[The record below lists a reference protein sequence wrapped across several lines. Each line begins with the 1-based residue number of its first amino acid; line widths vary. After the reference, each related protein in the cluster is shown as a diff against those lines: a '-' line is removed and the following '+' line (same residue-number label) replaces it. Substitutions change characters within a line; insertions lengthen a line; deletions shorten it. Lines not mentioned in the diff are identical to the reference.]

1 MINYFYNNNNTIFY
15 KRYFQKRILVYFS
28 FLLILAGQAFATAT
42 GNYTFPLLI
51 YAAFIF
57 IYLFY
62 INKTVLLFLILSARI
77 LLDSV
82 PSVTYPK
89 LAFGLSFMEYF
100 TLGLMIFMFTYL
112 LVYKG
117 IELDAISKSMALILV
132 AMGLTTIYH
141 GNIRDLVD
149 VGSLWLY
156 FILAYL
162 FFKYLLRDVSI
173 EHILKLIVIIS
184 LYPFFNQ
191 LYSII
196 IGAGQMHHGFAR
208 YAGTY
213 YHPCNVGEYLFFAI
227 PAALYLFHSEH
238 RIRLKCLYLTLLLLC
253 HIGIFM
259 AGYRTIWIAIFVFWA
274 FYILFASRTKLI
286 PILLLSLVSII
297 SWNFVGE
304 ILSSKLMPVKT
315 ILEDPSPLFSI
326 ENYGYNKLLSGRIW
340 IWKSTLG
347 TYLKSGSI
355 EKLIGIGLGSA
366 NRICSFYMHNEYVS
380 ALVETG
386 VSGLSMVIAWIYI
399 VVKTLIKHTNYNKEY
414 FYLILGSFFAFLVIA
429 IGTMPFRHMIV
440 INYMAIY
447 FATIFNKDVIGSN
460 I

>member
-1 MINYFYNNNNTIFY
+1 MVKINYLN
-15 KRYFQKRILVYFS
+15 RIWIYTSF
-28 FLLILAGQAFATAT
+28 FLLLSGQALGIAT
-42 GNYTFPLLI
+42 GNYVFPLLV

-62 INKTVLLFLILSARI
+62 INKTVLLFLILSVRI
-77 LLDSV
+77 ILDSI
-82 PSVTYPK
+82 PQITYPR

-100 TLGLMIFMFTYL
+100 TLGLMSFMLIYL

-117 IELDAISKSMALILV
+117 IELNAISKSMALILV

-141 GNIRDLVD
+141 GNIRDLVEI
-149 VGSLWLY
+149 GSLWLY

-173 EHILKLIVIIS
+173 EHILKLIVITS

-196 IGAGQMHHGFAR
+196 TWAGRMHLGFAR

-213 YHPCNVGEYLFFAI
+213 HHPCNVGEYLFFAI

-238 RIRLKCLYLTLLLLC
+238 RIRLKCLYFTLLLLC

-259 AGYRTIWIAIFVFWA
+259 AGYRTIWIAIFAFWA
-274 FYILFASRTKLI
+274 FYILFASRRK
-286 PILLLSLVSII
+286 LVSILLI
-297 SWNFVGE
+297 SLIAIVTWNFVGDV
-304 ILSSKLMPVKT
+304 LSSKLMPVKT
-315 ILEDPSPLFSI
+315 ILENSDPLFNL
-326 ENYGYNKLLSGRIW
+326 EDYKYNRLLSGRIGL
-340 IWKSTLG
+340 WKG
-347 TYLKSGSI
+347 AVEQYLHSEFI
-355 EKLIGIGLGSA
+355 EKIIGLGLGSA
-366 NRICSFYMHNEYVS
+366 NRIWSAYIHNEYIS

-386 VSGLSMVIAWIYI
+386 IAGLGMLIAWIYI
-399 VVKTLIKHTNYNKEY
+399 VIKTLIGFTNYNKQY
-414 FYLILGSFFAFLVIA
+414 FYLILAVFISFLVIA
-429 IGTMPFRHMIV
+429 FGTMPFRHVIV
-440 INYMAIY
+440 LNYMAIY
-447 FATIFNKDVIGSN
+447 FATIFNKDIIGSN